1 MTLSHRVIR
10 DNRETMTY
18 KATTVPNPFLRTLRG
33 RQEGSKWAGRLPL
46 LVPGPSDSGSSWP
59 FSFLDLKGVNMRNMW
74 AKIVEFWYEDAKTPI

>member
-18 KATTVPNPFLRTLRG
+18 KATTVPNPFLGSLRG
-33 RQEGSKWAGRLPL
+33 RQKGSKWAGRLPL

-59 FSFLDLKGVNMRNMW
+59 FSFLDLKGVNMRNIW
-74 AKIVEFWYEDAKTPI
+74 AKIVEFWYKDAKTPI

>member
-1 MTLSHRVIR
+1 
-10 DNRETMTY
+10 MTY

-33 RQEGSKWAGRLPL
+33 RQEGSKWVGKLPL

-74 AKIVEFWYEDAKTPI
+74 AKNVEFWYKDAKTPI